1 MKNPIFNISKL
12 IIKKDNHKVL
22 DVRKLDIHR
31 GSCYVIYGDIGSG
44 KSTLLNVLFKKEKI
58 DKNLVKYESKDI
70 NSIASSTYNKDV
82 CYIPQSQSI
91 PWLKV
96 TVKNHIE
103 KKVNTYNN
111 LSDPKKR
118 ISNVI
123 SKMKLK
129 KYLSE
134 LKKIK

>member
-70 NSIASSTYNKDV
+70 NSIAS
-82 CYIPQSQSI
+82 
-91 PWLKV
+91 
-96 TVKNHIE
+96 
-103 KKVNTYNN
+103 
-111 LSDPKKR
+111 
-118 ISNVI
+118 
-123 SKMKLK
+123 
-129 KYLSE
+129 
-134 LKKIK
+134 